1 MFLALGSWN
10 MWFPVLLYST
20 KKEMWTLQY
29 YLRSIVFDKVL
40 ALTVLTAG
48 ESIDADVIPPQN
60 YQMASIILVALP
72 II

>member
-1 MFLALGSWN
+1 